1 MGRAEVGAGLSLEW
15 PALVEVVEA
24 VCAGSVEEVVMVVVV
39 AVVVVVEMRVDGKE
53 EVTVVVVGVVIHSTW
68 DGLVFLR
75 PPTTLFSLILPR
87 LLLFPLLL
95 VLPSFTAPALDCRLL
110 VFSSKILWVLFP
122 ATLLLMLCD
131 VCVLGVRTGES
142 PCC

>member
-1 MGRAEVGAGLSLEW
+1 MAGAGLSLEW

-24 VCAGSVEEVVMVVVV
+24 VCAESVEEVVMVVVV
-39 AVVVVVEMRVDGKE
+39 AVVVVVGMRVEGEEE

-68 DGLVFLR
+68 DPLVFLR
-75 PPTTLFSLILPR
+75 PPTTLLSLILPR

-95 VLPSFTAPALDCRLL
+95 VFPSFTALVLDCRLL
-110 VFSSKILWVLFP
+110 VLSSKILWVLFP

-131 VCVLGVRTGES
+131 VCVLDVGTDGS
-142 PCC
+142 LCC